1 MADTVNPTVRSR
13 MMATVR
19 GRDTR
24 PEMFVRR
31 ALHAAGFRYR
41 LHRKDLPGR
50 PDVVLPRHRLAIFVH
65 GCFWHG
71 HDCRRGRRPT
81 SNTGFWDAKLARNVE
96 RDGEAQEALK
106 AAGWT
111 VEIIWEC
118 SLTAG
123 VERVLARLNGARP
136 AQVT

>member
-1 MADTVNPTVRSR
+1 MADTVDVAVRSR
-13 MMATVR
+13 MMAKVR

-24 PEMFVRR
+24 PEIIVRR
-31 ALHAAGFRYR
+31 SLHANSFRYR

-50 PDVVLPRHRLAIFVH
+50 PDVVLPRHRLVIFVH

-81 SNTGFWDAKLARNVE
+81 SNTGFWNVKLARNVE
-96 RDGEAQEALK
+96 RDGEAQKALR
-106 AAGWT
+106 AAGWA
-111 VEIIWEC
+111 VEVIWEC

-123 VERVLARLNGARP
+123 LERVLGRLRDARQALA
-136 AQVT
+136 T